1 VNRTNCDTNYMQ
13 NSGCDVVEWSQAS
26 YGPVFE
32 QQGGGIL
39 AMKWDENDISV
50 WSFFR
55 QAIPTDVKEGTPNP
69 SLWGRPS
76 AKLMNT
82 TCNLGQYFANH
93 NIVFDITFCGA
104 WAGNSYATSGCP
116 GTCPD
121 RLMDPNNF
129 VNATWSIN
137 SLKVYT
143 KQPIKGNATTLAA
156 GAMTGRKTDLS
167 ALVVVTLVAVLLSV
181 M

>member
-50 WSFFR
+50 CELEMTSILQQANLISLLGSFFR

-93 NIVFDITFCGA
+93 NIVFGESAVT
-104 WAGNSYATSGCP
+104 TS
-116 GTCPD
+116 
-121 RLMDPNNF
+121 
-129 VNATWSIN
+129 
-137 SLKVYT
+137 
-143 KQPIKGNATTLAA
+143 
-156 GAMTGRKTDLS
+156 
-167 ALVVVTLVAVLLSV
+167 
-181 M
+181 